1 MHFEEQPVIAA
12 VRDKEGIVRACESAC
27 EVLFLLSA
35 NVIELPALISLVHQ
49 KGKKLF
55 LHIDLCEGVGK
66 DAYGVRY
73 LSSLGVDGI
82 ISTRTGLIK
91 AAKECGVRCVQRF
104 FMVDS
109 RSVDTALEAIRTA
122 HPDMIEIM
130 PAIATK
136 TITRLARTVSVPII
150 AGGLL
155 EEKKEIFAALSAG
168 AAAISTGSSALW
180 NLE

>member
-1 MHFEEQPVIAA
+1 GGVL
-12 VRDKEGIVRACESAC
+12 RACESAC
-27 EVLFLLSA
+27 EILFLLSA
-35 NVIELPALISLVHQ
+35 ELSELPALIRTVHE

-55 LHIDLCEGVGK
+55 LHVDLCEGLGK
-66 DAYGVRY
+66 DACGVRY
-73 LSSLGVDGI
+73 VGSLGVDGI

-91 AAKECGVRCVQRF
+91 AARECGVRCVQRF

-122 HPDMIEIM
+122 RPDMIEIM

-168 AAAISTGSSALW
+168 ASAVSTGSVALW
-180 NLE
+180 DFE

>member
-1 MHFEEQPVIAA
+1 MNFEMQPVIAA
-12 VRDKEGIVRACESAC
+12 VRDRAGVLRACESAC

-35 NVIELPALISLVHQ
+35 NVLELPELIALAH
-49 KGKKLF
+49 GRAKKLF

-73 LSSLGVDGI
+73 VSSLGVDGI

-91 AAKECGVRCVQRF
+91 AAKECGIQCVQRF

-122 HPDMIEIM
+122 RPDMVEIM

-136 TITRLARTVSVPII
+136 TVTRLSQTVKVPII

-155 EEKKEIFAALSAG
+155 EEKREIFAALSAG
-168 AAAISTGSSALW
+168 ASAISTGSPTLW
-180 NLE
+180 DFA